1 MNINATLILQSIAM
15 MIFVWFCM
23 KFIWPPLLK
32 AMDERRER
40 IAEGLA
46 ASDRAEKEL
55 EKAKVEVDAQIRE
68 ARDKAGEIVD
78 QANQRHSQIVDQAK
92 EDATAERK
100 RQVTAAEADIT
111 TSALRA
117 LCSSARLTGPPPISP
132 PSTRSLPSRAS
143 SRSAM
148 LRTGDFT
155 TALKCSPASRSV
167 HSTSMVPAPTSIVR
181 ILVMGGSPRRDWPSG
196 PPGRALEKLLLSK
209 EKNLSLIH
217 ISEPTRLC

>member
-55 EKAKVEVDAQIRE
+55 AKAEAQVEAEIRE

-78 QANQRHSQIVDQAK
+78 QANQRHSQILDQAK
-92 EDATAERK
+92 DDAVAERQ
-100 RQVTAAEADIT
+100 RQVSAAEADIT
-111 TSALRA
+111 QAANQAREELRA
-117 LCSSARLTGPPPISP
+117 SVA
-132 PSTRSLPSRAS
+132 SLAVLGAS
-143 SRSAM
+143 
-148 LRTGDFT
+148 
-155 TALKCSPASRSV
+155 K
-167 HSTSMVPAPTSIVR
+167 I
-181 ILVMGGSPRRDWPSG
+181 
-196 PPGRALEKLLLSK
+196 LEKEVDADTHRELLDK
-209 EKNLSLIH
+209 LIAE
-217 ISEPTRLC
+217 I